1 LRCIGGLTAALLAC
15 HPSSVTAQIAAWDFF
30 GESSPSTSAAD
41 VFSTDLD
48 SSSNVTRG
56 ASAGSSTGTNSFRTT
71 GFQNNGIATT
81 NTDWFQIT
89 LSPVPGKVLSLSTIN
104 ARFAG
109 TASYAASP
117 GVSHQFSYSLDGT
130 NFTLIGSP
138 VATVGT
144 PVALPEISLAGV
156 PELQNVPPATT
167 VYLRYY
173 ATGQTSTGGWGFNSP
188 SIGAYGLAIGGTIA
202 VDGPDTTAPSPVSF
216 SPSPGSSNVAID
228 TNLVLTFDE
237 AVTKLT
243 GDIEIKDGTNTVTI
257 PVTDAAQVTV
267 SGTTVTINPTA
278 DLAISTA
285 YHVLIDPGTFE
296 DAAGNDF
303 LGITSDTTW
312 TFTTVAPDITGP
324 AVVSVTPLNG
334 ATNVDPAVNPV
345 ITYDENLIVGTGN
358 ILIKRVSDNST
369 VSTLSVTDDAQV
381 LVFNNQAFLTPPAP
395 LPIGTAVYIEVPLG
409 AFEDALGNDSPAY
422 GGSGVWSFTT
432 PVLPLLTSAAPYTQ
446 SFAGFTSSSTLP
458 DGWTVTSNGS
468 ASNKNNYSA
477 WNTTSAPNTSTG
489 IKFSAATPVTNVLGY
504 QHSSDTDLVEKTLTL
519 VNDTGAVLTDLTVS
533 YNGRQARP
541 GVGRTPDYVVT
552 VAGNTVASLAYIT
565 SSGDDVAKTG
575 SVTGLTIALGATF
588 TIVWSTNGDTAA
600 GSGTREQIGISN
612 VSVEVGSSLLP
623 PAVAGVTPA
632 YETLTSSS
640 VSVSS
645 EVTAD
650 GGDPITERG
659 FVFSLTSENASPEI
673 GGTGVT
679 TIPDDLDEVGTYSAV
694 LSGLTPASQY
704 AIRSYATNSEGTAYS
719 GVTSV
724 FTLANPPSFVT
735 SYSQPFDNFN
745 GTILTGTL
753 PAGWSVTSS
762 GGLNGFAGTWAP
774 ATSSG
779 GLLGNVDTPN
789 GVLGYQHVGTS
800 GLVTATLTLT
810 NDTGG
815 IIDELYVAYTGRV
828 NRITETREPEWA
840 VSLDGTPVT
849 ELAYSTSAGVDE
861 IKSTTITGLSI
872 APGATF
878 TLTWVSDGNVGTGGG
893 RRQIGIA
900 DVFVGLEAPPAG
912 GYTDW
917 ATTNVG
923 GDPANVDTD
932 GDGVPNGV
940 EYFMGETGSTFTT
953 NPSPDATG
961 TVTWVRDPSAT
972 GVTFKVRTSPDLQT
986 WTDVELTDPALTV
999 TTTSVS
1005 YALPTATAGPLFVRL
1020 EVTVPPAP

>member
-1 LRCIGGLTAALLAC
+1 LNFKWFAAMAAALIGFIPAISHAQTTILSTQAGGGAL
-15 HPSSVTAQIAAWDFF
+15 PAGWTSQNNVTTNAIDRGTFWLVDAGATKDFIVSSDYDLSAFNTVTINVNVATF
-30 GESSPSTSAAD
+30 GPGANNALLIEYSTNSGTSWNPTTFTTPTPTSATYITGGPIAITGTFTSTTRLR
-41 VFSTDLD
+41 FSANGTSGRGVRIQQLGITATSSGPDLTGPVVQTYNPAVAAT
-48 SSSNVTRG
+48 NV
-56 ASAGSSTGTNSFRTT
+56 AAGS
-71 GFQNNGIATT
+71 
-81 NTDWFQIT
+81 D
-89 LSPVPGKVLSLSTIN
+89 
-104 ARFAG
+104 
-109 TASYAASP
+109 
-117 GVSHQFSYSLDGT
+117 
-130 NFTLIGSP
+130 
-138 VATVGT
+138 
-144 PVALPEISLAGV
+144 
-156 PELQNVPPATT
+156 
-167 VYLRYY
+167 
-173 ATGQTSTGGWGFNSP
+173 
-188 SIGAYGLAIGGTIA
+188 
-202 VDGPDTTAPSPVSF
+202 
-216 SPSPGSSNVAID
+216 
-228 TNLVLTFDE
+228 LVLTFDE
-237 AVTKLT
+237 PITTLT

-278 DLAISTA
+278 DLALGTA

-312 TFTTVAPDITGP
+312 TFTTIGPDVTGP
-324 AVVSVTPLNG
+324 AVVSVSPLNG
-334 ATNVDPAVNPV
+334 AINVDPAVNPV
-345 ITYDENLIVGTGN
+345 ITYDENLILGTGN

-369 VSTLSVTDDAQV
+369 VSTLSVTDEAQV
-381 LVFNNQAFLTPPAP
+381 LVFNNQAFLTPSAP
-395 LPIGTAVYIEVPLG
+395 LPVGTTFYIEVPLG
-409 AFEDALGNDSPAY
+409 AFEDALGNESPAF

-432 PVLPLLTSAAPYTQ
+432 PIIPSLTSAGPYTED
-446 SFAGFTSSSTLP
+446 FASFTSATTLP
-458 DGWTVTSNGS
+458 SVLTILPPGWSVSGPDLSYDGNWGTGTNGGFRGN
-468 ASNKNNYSA
+468 A
-477 WNTTSAPNTSTG
+477 G
-489 IKFSAATPVTNVLGY
+489 VFGY
-504 QHSSDTDLVEKTLTL
+504 QHTSSTDVVAQTLTL
-519 VNDTGAVLTDLTVS
+519 LNDSGVEITELTVAYTGKRINGGATGTIARFPS
-533 YNGRQARP
+533 Y
-541 GVGRTPDYVVT
+541 TVT
-552 VAGNTVASLAYIT
+552 VAGQSVPALSFGRLEGTLAEK
-565 SSGDDVAKTG
+565 SA
-575 SVTGLTIALGATF
+575 SVTGLSIAPGTTF
-588 TIVWSTNGDTAA
+588 TIVWTSDRDTAPGA
-600 GSGTREQIGISN
+600 SGSSQQVGISDVN
-612 VSVEVGSSLLP
+612 VSIGSETFP
-623 PAVAGVTPA
+623 PTIAAVNPDFSA
-632 YETLTSSS
+632 LTNTS
-640 VSVSS
+640 VSTAS
-645 EVTAD
+645 EVVAD
-650 GGDPITERG
+650 GGSTITERG
-659 FVFSLTSENASPEI
+659 FVFSLTSVNSNPEI

-679 TIPDDLDEVGTYSAV
+679 SIPDDLDEVGPYSVV

-704 AIRSYATNSEGTAYS
+704 SIRSYATNAEGTSYS
-719 GVTSV
+719 GETSV

-800 GLVTATLTLT
+800 GLVTASLTLT
-810 NDTGG
+810 NDTGA

-828 NRITETREPEWA
+828 NRVDQTREPSWT
-840 VSLDGTPVT
+840 VSLDGSPVT
-849 ELAYSTSAGVDE
+849 ALDYSTSSGVDE
-861 IKSTTITGLSI
+861 SKFTTITGLSI

-878 TLTWVSDGNVGTGGG
+878 TLTWVSDGNIGTGGG

-917 ATTNVG
+917 ASTNVG

-940 EYFMGETGSTFTT
+940 EYFMGETGSTFTA

>member
-1 LRCIGGLTAALLAC
+1 MTFNYVRDFTGTGARSIEVWVNNNKIGDTITVS
-15 HPSSVTAQIAAWDFF
+15 PSSDTVV
-30 GESSPSTSAAD
+30 PY
-41 VFSTDLD
+41 
-48 SSSNVTRG
+48 SSNINISGNVTLEIRSTG
-56 ASAGSSTGTNSFRTT
+56 ASQVKVDDIAWTAFTG
-71 GFQNNGIATT
+71 
-81 NTDWFQIT
+81 
-89 LSPVPGKVLSLSTIN
+89 
-104 ARFAG
+104 
-109 TASYAASP
+109 
-117 GVSHQFSYSLDGT
+117 
-130 NFTLIGSP
+130 
-138 VATVGT
+138 
-144 PVALPEISLAGV
+144 
-156 PELQNVPPATT
+156 
-167 VYLRYY
+167 
-173 ATGQTSTGGWGFNSP
+173 
-188 SIGAYGLAIGGTIA
+188 
-202 VDGPDTTAPSPVSF
+202 GPDTTGPLAVTYNPAVAAT
-216 SPSPGSSNVAID
+216 NVAAGS
-228 TNLVLTFDE
+228 NLVLTFDE
-237 AVTKLT
+237 PITTLT
-243 GDIEIKDGTNTVTI
+243 GDIEIKDGTNTITI

-278 DLAISTA
+278 DLALGTA

-312 TFTTVAPDITGP
+312 TFTTIGPDVTGP

-369 VSTLSVTDDAQV
+369 VSTLSVTDGAQV

-432 PVLPLLTSAAPYTQ
+432 PVLPSLTTSTPYTQ
-446 SFAGFTSSSTLP
+446 DFAGFTSSSTLP
-458 DGWTVTSNGS
+458 DGWTVISNGS
-468 ASNKNNYSA
+468 ASNKHNYSA
-477 WNTTSAPNTSTG
+477 WNTSAAPNTSTG

-519 VNDTGAVLTDLTVS
+519 VNDTGAILTDLTVS
-533 YNGRQARP
+533 YNGRRARP
-541 GVGRTPDYVVT
+541 DIGRTPDYVVT
-552 VAGNTVASLAYIT
+552 VAGSTVASLAYIT

-575 SVTGLTIALGATF
+575 SVSGLTIAPGATF

-612 VSVEVGSSLLP
+612 VTVEVGSSLLP
-623 PAVAGVTPA
+623 PAVAGATPS
-632 YETLTSSS
+632 YDTLTNTA

-650 GGDPITERG
+650 GGSVITERG
-659 FVFSLTSENASPEI
+659 FVFSLTSVNSNPEI

-679 TIPDDLDEVGTYSAV
+679 SIPDDLDEVGPYSVV

-704 AIRSYATNSEGTAYS
+704 SIRSYATNAQGTSYS
-719 GVTSV
+719 GETSV

-774 ATSSG
+774 GTTSG

-800 GLVTATLTLT
+800 GLVTASLTLT
-810 NDTGG
+810 NDTGA

-828 NRITETREPEWA
+828 NRVDQTREPTWT
-840 VSLDGTPVT
+840 VSLDGSPVT
-849 ELAYSTSAGVDE
+849 ALDYSTSSGVDE
-861 IKSTTITGLSI
+861 SKFTTITGLSI

-923 GDPANVDTD
+923 GDPADADTD
-932 GDGVPNGV
+932 GDGVPNGI
-940 EYFMGETGSTFTT
+940 EYFMGETGSTFTA

-961 TVTWVRDPSAT
+961 TVTWVRDPNAT